1 MEFNIWNSVFPF
13 STGRRFFAR
22 FDPYD
27 NYHIFIDSYHIPTYD
42 NSIFD
47 NDYHYRKQKGVSVLK
62 ISYAVPAGLLAASLL
77 FAGCASNDNNNNNSN
92 NSNTGNNAAAANSG
106 VNTPSAAPADTGG
119 AAADFTTAIEQYRS
133 YVIEQ
138 CDEFVKQTESFTG
151 AVKAGKLA
159 EAKALYAPARMY
171 YERIEPIAEAL
182 GDLDPNIDARENDV
196 DAADWRGFHKIEQ
209 ALWQN
214 NATDGMTEV
223 ADQLLKDAQL
233 LRAKVETA
241 EIDANLLVTG
251 AVELLNEVSSSK
263 VTGEEERYSHTDLYD
278 FVANVEG
285 AQKIYELLKPELAK
299 QDPALEQTIGERFTA
314 LFKEL
319 APFKS
324 GDGYVSYETL
334 NEEQVRTLSQNLDA
348 LAEPLSHMGTILG
361 V

>member
-1 MEFNIWNSVFPF
+1 MK
-13 STGRRFFAR
+13 
-22 FDPYD
+22 Y
-27 NYHIFIDSYHIPTYD
+27 SYT
-42 NSIFD
+42 
-47 NDYHYRKQKGVSVLK
+47 L
-62 ISYAVPAGLLAASLL
+62 PAGLIAASIL
-77 FAGCASNDNNNNNSN
+77 FTGCGDNSNNNNSN
-92 NSNTGNNAAAANSG
+92 NSNNEAAATAATAT
-106 VNTPSAAPADTGG
+106 NTPATTTAASTG
-119 AAADFTTAIEQYRS
+119 AADFTSAIEQYRA

-138 CDEFVKQTESFTG
+138 SDAFVKQTEGFTD
-151 AVKAGKLA
+151 AVKAGKLE

-196 DAADWRGFHKIEQ
+196 DPAEWRGFHKIEQ

-214 NATDGMTEV
+214 KTTNGMAEV

-233 LRAKVETA
+233 LRAKVETV
-241 EIDANLLVTG
+241 EIDESLLVTG

-299 QDPALEQTIGERFTA
+299 KDPALEKTIGDRFTA
-314 LFKEL
+314 LLAEL

-334 NEEQVRTLSQNLDA
+334 KKDEVRKLSQNLDA
-348 LAEPLSHMGTILG
+348 LAEPLSNMGTILG

>member
-1 MEFNIWNSVFPF
+1 MKFNYV
-13 STGRRFFAR
+13 
-22 FDPYD
+22 
-27 NYHIFIDSYHIPTYD
+27 
-42 NSIFD
+42 
-47 NDYHYRKQKGVSVLK
+47 
-62 ISYAVPAGLLAASLL
+62 VPAGLLAASIL
-77 FAGCASNDNNNNNSN
+77 FAGCSNNDNNG
-92 NSNTGNNAAAANSG
+92 TGNEAAAASN
-106 VNTPSAAPADTGG
+106 NTALNVPVASAEPATNVE
-119 AAADFTTAIEQYRS
+119 AVDFTSAIEQYRA

-138 CDEFVKQTESFTG
+138 CDQFVKETETFTN
-151 AVKAGKLA
+151 AVKAGKLE

-196 DAADWRGFHKIEQ
+196 DAADWRGFHKIEKS
-209 ALWQN
+209 LWE
-214 NATDGMTEV
+214 AKTTEGTAEV
-223 ADQLLKDAQL
+223 ADRLLQDAQL

-299 QDPALEQTIGERFTA
+299 KDPALEQTIGEKFAA
-314 LFKEL
+314 LQAEL

-324 GDGYVSYETL
+324 GEGYVSYEAL
-334 NEEQVRTLSQNLDA
+334 KEDEIRTLSQNLDA
-348 LAEPLSHMGTILG
+348 LAEPLSNMGTILG

>member
-1 MEFNIWNSVFPF
+1 MKL
-13 STGRRFFAR
+13 T
-22 FDPYD
+22 
-27 NYHIFIDSYHIPTYD
+27 
-42 NSIFD
+42 
-47 NDYHYRKQKGVSVLK
+47 
-62 ISYAVPAGLLAASLL
+62 YAVPAGLLAASIL
-77 FAGCASNDNNNNNSN
+77 FTGCASNNNSNSNTSNNNSTN
-92 NSNTGNNAAAANSG
+92 AAANSTTAT
-106 VNTPSAAPADTGG
+106 NTSDATAATT
-119 AAADFTTAIEQYRS
+119 ADFTSAVEQYRT

-138 CDEFVKQTESFTG
+138 CDEFVKQTENFTN
-151 AVKAGKLA
+151 AVKEDKIDD
-159 EAKALYAPARMY
+159 AKALYAPARMY

-196 DAADWRGFHKIEQ
+196 DAVEWRGFHKLEK
-209 ALWQN
+209 ALWQDN
-214 NATDGMTEV
+214 TTKDMTEV

-233 LRAKVETA
+233 LRAKVETV

-299 QDPALEQTIGERFTA
+299 KDAELEKTIGERFTA
-314 LFKEL
+314 LQAEL

-324 GDGYVSYETL
+324 GDGYVSYEEL
-334 NEEQVRTLSQNLDA
+334 KEEDVRKLSQNLDA
-348 LAEPLSHMGTILG
+348 LAEPLSNMGSILG

>member
-1 MEFNIWNSVFPF
+1 MKF
-13 STGRRFFAR
+13 T
-22 FDPYD
+22 
-27 NYHIFIDSYHIPTYD
+27 
-42 NSIFD
+42 
-47 NDYHYRKQKGVSVLK
+47 
-62 ISYAVPAGLLAASLL
+62 YAVPASLLAASIL
-77 FAGCASNDNNNNNSN
+77 FTGCANNNNST
-92 NSNTGNNAAAANSG
+92 NTAANSTTATNAPTTAAAT
-106 VNTPSAAPADTGG
+106 NTPETAT
-119 AAADFTTAIEQYRS
+119 ADFTSAIDQYRT
-133 YVIEQ
+133 YVIQQ
-138 CDEFVKQTESFTG
+138 CDEFVKQTESFTN
-151 AVKAGKLA
+151 AVKEDKID

-196 DAADWRGFHKIEQ
+196 DAAEWRGFHKLEK
-209 ALWQN
+209 ALWQDN
-214 NATDGMTEV
+214 TTKDMTEV

-233 LRAKVETA
+233 LRAKVETV

-299 QDPALEQTIGERFTA
+299 KDADLEKNIGERFAA
-314 LFKEL
+314 LQAEL

-324 GDGYVSYETL
+324 GDGYVSYEEL
-334 NEEQVRTLSQNLDA
+334 KEDEVRKLSQNLDA
-348 LAEPLSHMGTILG
+348 LAEPLSNMGTILG

>member
-1 MEFNIWNSVFPF
+1 M
-13 STGRRFFAR
+13 
-22 FDPYD
+22 
-27 NYHIFIDSYHIPTYD
+27 
-42 NSIFD
+42 
-47 NDYHYRKQKGVSVLK
+47 KLK
-62 ISYAVPAGLLAASLL
+62 YAVPAGLLAVSIL
-77 FAGCASNDNNNNNSN
+77 FAGCANNDNESSGNEAPAASN
-92 NSNTGNNAAAANSG
+92 NTALNVPAASAEPAAN
-106 VNTPSAAPADTGG
+106 VKAV
-119 AAADFTTAIEQYRS
+119 DFTSAIEQYRA

-138 CDEFVKQTESFTG
+138 CDQFVKETETFTN
-151 AVKAGKLA
+151 AVKAGKLE

-196 DAADWRGFHKIEQ
+196 DAADWRGFHKIEKS
-209 ALWQN
+209 LWEGK
-214 NATDGMTEV
+214 TTEGTSEV
-223 ADQLLKDAQL
+223 ADRLLQDAQL

-299 QDPALEQTIGERFTA
+299 KDPALEQTIGEKFAA
-314 LFKEL
+314 LQAEL

-324 GDGYVSYETL
+324 GDGYVSYEAL
-334 NEEQVRTLSQNLDA
+334 KEEEIRTLSQNLDA
-348 LAEPLSHMGTILG
+348 LAEPLSNMGTILG

>member
-1 MEFNIWNSVFPF
+1 MKF
-13 STGRRFFAR
+13 T
-22 FDPYD
+22 
-27 NYHIFIDSYHIPTYD
+27 
-42 NSIFD
+42 
-47 NDYHYRKQKGVSVLK
+47 
-62 ISYAVPAGLLAASLL
+62 YAVPAGLLAASIL
-77 FAGCASNDNNNNNSN
+77 FTGCASNNNNSN
-92 NSNTGNNAAAANSG
+92 SNTSNNNSANAANSTKAT
-106 VNTPSAAPADTGG
+106 NTSDTTT
-119 AAADFTTAIEQYRS
+119 ATTADFTSAVEQYRT

-138 CDEFVKQTESFTG
+138 CDEFVKQTENFTN
-151 AVKAGKLA
+151 AVKEAKI
-159 EAKALYAPARMY
+159 EDAKALYAPARMY

-196 DAADWRGFHKIEQ
+196 DAAEWRGFHKLEK
-209 ALWQN
+209 ALWQDN
-214 NATDGMTEV
+214 TTKDMTEV

-233 LRAKVETA
+233 LRAKVETV

-299 QDPALEQTIGERFTA
+299 KDAELEKTIGERFAA
-314 LFKEL
+314 LQAEL

-324 GDGYVSYETL
+324 GDGYVSYEEL
-334 NEEQVRTLSQNLDA
+334 KEEDVRKLSQNLDA
-348 LAEPLSHMGTILG
+348 LAEPLSNMGTILG

>member
-1 MEFNIWNSVFPF
+1 MKF
-13 STGRRFFAR
+13 T
-22 FDPYD
+22 
-27 NYHIFIDSYHIPTYD
+27 
-42 NSIFD
+42 
-47 NDYHYRKQKGVSVLK
+47 
-62 ISYAVPAGLLAASLL
+62 YAVPAGLLAASIL
-77 FAGCASNDNNNNNSN
+77 FTGCASNNNNSN
-92 NSNTGNNAAAANSG
+92 SNTSNNNSANAAANSTKAT
-106 VNTPSAAPADTGG
+106 NTSDTTT
-119 AAADFTTAIEQYRS
+119 ATTADFSSAVEQYRT

-138 CDEFVKQTESFTG
+138 CDEFVKQTENFTN
-151 AVKAGKLA
+151 AVKEAKI
-159 EAKALYAPARMY
+159 EDAKALYAPARMY

-196 DAADWRGFHKIEQ
+196 DAAEWRGFHKLEK
-209 ALWQN
+209 ALWQDN
-214 NATDGMTEV
+214 TTKDMTEV

-233 LRAKVETA
+233 LRAKVETV

-299 QDPALEQTIGERFTA
+299 KDAELEKTIGERFAA
-314 LFKEL
+314 LQAEL

-324 GDGYVSYETL
+324 GDGYVSYEEL
-334 NEEQVRTLSQNLDA
+334 KEEDVRKLSQNLDA
-348 LAEPLSHMGTILG
+348 LAEPLSNMGTILG

>member
-1 MEFNIWNSVFPF
+1 VF
-13 STGRRFFAR
+13 G
-22 FDPYD
+22 
-27 NYHIFIDSYHIPTYD
+27 
-42 NSIFD
+42 
-47 NDYHYRKQKGVSVLK
+47 LK
-62 ISYAVPAGLLAASLL
+62 FSYAVPAGLLAASIL
-77 FAGCASNDNNNNNSN
+77 FAGCASNDNDNNNSN
-92 NSNTGNNAAAANSG
+92 PGNEAAATNSTAT
-106 VNTPSAAPADTGG
+106 NAPASTAEP
-119 AAADFTTAIEQYRS
+119 AAATAAVDLTSAIDQYRN

-138 CDEFVKQTESFTG
+138 CDEFVKQTESFTT
-151 AVKAGKLA
+151 AVQAGQLE

-196 DAADWRGFHKIEQ
+196 DPADWRGFHKIEQ

-214 NATDGMTEV
+214 GTTDGMSDV
-223 ADQLLKDAQL
+223 AAQLLKDAQL
-233 LRAKVETA
+233 LRAKVETTD
-241 EIDANLLVTG
+241 IDATLLVTG
-251 AVELLNEVSSSK
+251 AVGLLNEVSSSK

-299 QDPALEQTIGERFTA
+299 KDPALEQTIGERFTA
-314 LFKEL
+314 LLDEL

-334 NEEQVRTLSQNLDA
+334 KEDEIRKLSQNLDA
-348 LAEPLSHMGTILG
+348 LAEPLSNMGTILG

>member
-1 MEFNIWNSVFPF
+1 MK
-13 STGRRFFAR
+13 
-22 FDPYD
+22 Y
-27 NYHIFIDSYHIPTYD
+27 
-42 NSIFD
+42 
-47 NDYHYRKQKGVSVLK
+47 
-62 ISYAVPAGLLAASLL
+62 SYALPAGLIASSIL
-77 FAGCASNDNNNNNSN
+77 FAGCGDNGNNNKGNNSN
-92 NSNTGNNAAAANSG
+92 NEAAATAAATN
-106 VNTPSAAPADTGG
+106 APAVNAETSA
-119 AAADFTTAIEQYRS
+119 AAADFTSAIEQYRA

-138 CDEFVKQTESFTG
+138 SDAFVKQTEGFTD
-151 AVKAGKLA
+151 AVKAGKLD

-196 DAADWRGFHKIEQ
+196 DPAEWRGFHKIEQ

-214 NATDGMTEV
+214 KTTNGMAEV

-233 LRAKVETA
+233 LRAKVETVD
-241 EIDANLLVTG
+241 IDESLLVTG

-299 QDPALEQTIGERFTA
+299 KDPALEKTIGDKFTA
-314 LFKEL
+314 LLAEL

-334 NEEQVRTLSQNLDA
+334 KEDEVRKLSQNLDA
-348 LAEPLSHMGTILG
+348 LAEPLSNMGTILG

>member
-1 MEFNIWNSVFPF
+1 MKF
-13 STGRRFFAR
+13 T
-22 FDPYD
+22 
-27 NYHIFIDSYHIPTYD
+27 
-42 NSIFD
+42 
-47 NDYHYRKQKGVSVLK
+47 
-62 ISYAVPAGLLAASLL
+62 YAVPAGLLAASIL
-77 FAGCASNDNNNNNSN
+77 FTGCTSNNNNSN
-92 NSNTGNNAAAANSG
+92 TSNNNSTNAAANSTKAT
-106 VNTPSAAPADTGG
+106 NTSDTT
-119 AAADFTTAIEQYRS
+119 ATTTADFTSAVEQYRT

-138 CDEFVKQTESFTG
+138 CDEFVKQTENFTN
-151 AVKAGKLA
+151 AVKEAKI
-159 EAKALYAPARMY
+159 EDAKALYAPARMY

-196 DAADWRGFHKIEQ
+196 DAAEWRGFHKLEK
-209 ALWQN
+209 ALWQDN
-214 NATDGMTEV
+214 TTKDMTEV

-233 LRAKVETA
+233 LRAKVETV

-299 QDPALEQTIGERFTA
+299 KDAELEKTIGERFTA
-314 LFKEL
+314 LQAEL

-324 GDGYVSYETL
+324 GDGYVSYEEL
-334 NEEQVRTLSQNLDA
+334 KEEDVRKLSQNLDA
-348 LAEPLSHMGTILG
+348 LAEPLSNMGTILG

>member
-1 MEFNIWNSVFPF
+1 MKF
-13 STGRRFFAR
+13 
-22 FDPYD
+22 
-27 NYHIFIDSYHIPTYD
+27 
-42 NSIFD
+42 
-47 NDYHYRKQKGVSVLK
+47 
-62 ISYAVPAGLLAASLL
+62 SYAFPAGLLAASIL
-77 FAGCASNDNNNNNSN
+77 FAGCGNDNNSN
-92 NSNTGNNAAAANSG
+92 NNGNNSGNESAVAATNAPAAAAAS
-106 VNTPSAAPADTGG
+106 
-119 AAADFTTAIEQYRS
+119 AADFTSAIDQYRA

-138 CDEFVKQTESFTG
+138 CDEFVKQTEAFTH
-151 AVKAGKLA
+151 AVKTGKLE

-196 DAADWRGFHKIEQ
+196 DPAEWRGFHKIEQ

-214 NATDGMTEV
+214 STTDGMAEV

-233 LRAKVETA
+233 LRAKVETVD
-241 EIDANLLVTG
+241 IDESLLVTG

-285 AQKIYELLKPELAK
+285 AQKIYELLKPELTK
-299 QDPALEQTIGERFTA
+299 KDPSLAQTIGERFDA
-314 LFKEL
+314 LLAEL

-334 NEEQVRTLSQNLDA
+334 KADEVRKLSQNLDA
-348 LAEPLSHMGTILG
+348 LAEPLSNMGTILG

>member
-1 MEFNIWNSVFPF
+1 MKF
-13 STGRRFFAR
+13 T
-22 FDPYD
+22 
-27 NYHIFIDSYHIPTYD
+27 
-42 NSIFD
+42 
-47 NDYHYRKQKGVSVLK
+47 
-62 ISYAVPAGLLAASLL
+62 YAVPAGLLAASIL
-77 FAGCASNDNNNNNSN
+77 FTGCASNNNNSN
-92 NSNTGNNAAAANSG
+92 SNTSNNNSANTAANSTKAT
-106 VNTPSAAPADTGG
+106 NTSDTTT
-119 AAADFTTAIEQYRS
+119 ATTADFTSAVEQYRT

-138 CDEFVKQTESFTG
+138 CDEFVKQTENFTN
-151 AVKAGKLA
+151 AVKEAKI
-159 EAKALYAPARMY
+159 EDAKALYAPARMY

-196 DAADWRGFHKIEQ
+196 DAAEWRGFHKLEK
-209 ALWQN
+209 ALWQDN
-214 NATDGMTEV
+214 TTKDMTEV

-233 LRAKVETA
+233 LRAKVETV

-299 QDPALEQTIGERFTA
+299 KDAELEKTIGERFAA
-314 LFKEL
+314 LQAEL

-324 GDGYVSYETL
+324 GDGYVSYKEL
-334 NEEQVRTLSQNLDA
+334 KEEDVRKLSQNLDA
-348 LAEPLSHMGTILG
+348 LAEPLSNMGTILG

>member
-1 MEFNIWNSVFPF
+1 MKF
-13 STGRRFFAR
+13 T
-22 FDPYD
+22 
-27 NYHIFIDSYHIPTYD
+27 
-42 NSIFD
+42 
-47 NDYHYRKQKGVSVLK
+47 
-62 ISYAVPAGLLAASLL
+62 YAVPAGLLAASIL
-77 FAGCASNDNNNNNSN
+77 FTGCTNNNNST
-92 NSNTGNNAAAANSG
+92 NTAANS
-106 VNTPSAAPADTGG
+106 TTATTAPETAT
-119 AAADFTTAIEQYRS
+119 ATTAPETATADFTSAIDSYRT
-133 YVIEQ
+133 YVIQQ
-138 CDEFVKQTESFTG
+138 CDEFVKQTESFTN
-151 AVKAGKLA
+151 AVKEDKID

-196 DAADWRGFHKIEQ
+196 DAAEWRGFHKLEK
-209 ALWQN
+209 ALWQDN
-214 NATDGMTEV
+214 TTKDMTEV

-233 LRAKVETA
+233 LRAKVETV

-299 QDPALEQTIGERFTA
+299 KDADLEKTIGERFAA
-314 LFKEL
+314 LQAEL

-324 GDGYVSYETL
+324 GDGYVSYEEL
-334 NEEQVRTLSQNLDA
+334 KEDEVRKLSQNLDA
-348 LAEPLSHMGTILG
+348 LAEPLSNMGTILG

>member
-1 MEFNIWNSVFPF
+1 MKF
-13 STGRRFFAR
+13 T
-22 FDPYD
+22 
-27 NYHIFIDSYHIPTYD
+27 
-42 NSIFD
+42 
-47 NDYHYRKQKGVSVLK
+47 
-62 ISYAVPAGLLAASLL
+62 YAVPAGLLAASIL
-77 FAGCASNDNNNNNSN
+77 FTGCASNNNNSN
-92 NSNTGNNAAAANSG
+92 SNTSNNNSANAAANSTKAT
-106 VNTPSAAPADTGG
+106 NTSDTTT
-119 AAADFTTAIEQYRS
+119 ATTADFTSAVEQYRT

-138 CDEFVKQTESFTG
+138 CDEFVKQTENFTN
-151 AVKAGKLA
+151 AVKEAKI
-159 EAKALYAPARMY
+159 EDAKALYAPARMY

-196 DAADWRGFHKIEQ
+196 DAAEWRGFHKLEK
-209 ALWQN
+209 ALWQDN
-214 NATDGMTEV
+214 TTKDMTEV

-233 LRAKVETA
+233 LRAKVETV

-299 QDPALEQTIGERFTA
+299 KDAELEKTIGERFAA
-314 LFKEL
+314 LQAEL

-324 GDGYVSYETL
+324 GDGYVSYEEL
-334 NEEQVRTLSQNLDA
+334 KEEDVRKLSQNLDA
-348 LAEPLSHMGTILG
+348 LAEPLSNMGTILG

>member
-1 MEFNIWNSVFPF
+1 MKF
-13 STGRRFFAR
+13 T
-22 FDPYD
+22 
-27 NYHIFIDSYHIPTYD
+27 
-42 NSIFD
+42 
-47 NDYHYRKQKGVSVLK
+47 
-62 ISYAVPAGLLAASLL
+62 YAVPAGLLAASIL
-77 FAGCASNDNNNNNSN
+77 FTGCASNNNNNNSN
-92 NSNTGNNAAAANSG
+92 SNTSNNNSANAANSTKAT
-106 VNTPSAAPADTGG
+106 NTSDTTT
-119 AAADFTTAIEQYRS
+119 ATTADFTSAVEQYRT

-138 CDEFVKQTESFTG
+138 CDEFVKQTENFTN
-151 AVKAGKLA
+151 AVKEAKI
-159 EAKALYAPARMY
+159 EDAKALYAPARMY

-196 DAADWRGFHKIEQ
+196 DAAEWRGFHKLEK
-209 ALWQN
+209 ALWQDN
-214 NATDGMTEV
+214 TTKDMTEV

-233 LRAKVETA
+233 LRAKVETV

-299 QDPALEQTIGERFTA
+299 KDAELEKTIGERFAA
-314 LFKEL
+314 LQAEL

-324 GDGYVSYETL
+324 GDGYVSYEEL
-334 NEEQVRTLSQNLDA
+334 KEEDVRKLSQNLDA
-348 LAEPLSHMGTILG
+348 LAEPLSNMGTILG

>member
-1 MEFNIWNSVFPF
+1 MKF
-13 STGRRFFAR
+13 T
-22 FDPYD
+22 
-27 NYHIFIDSYHIPTYD
+27 
-42 NSIFD
+42 
-47 NDYHYRKQKGVSVLK
+47 
-62 ISYAVPAGLLAASLL
+62 YAVPAGLLAASIL
-77 FAGCASNDNNNNNSN
+77 FTGCANNNNSTN
-92 NSNTGNNAAAANSG
+92 TATNSTTATNTPTTAAAT
-106 VNTPSAAPADTGG
+106 NTPET
-119 AAADFTTAIEQYRS
+119 AAADFTSAIDQYRT
-133 YVIEQ
+133 YVIQQ
-138 CDEFVKQTESFTG
+138 CGEFVKQTESFTN
-151 AVKAGKLA
+151 AVKEDKID

-196 DAADWRGFHKIEQ
+196 DAAEWRGFHKLEK
-209 ALWQN
+209 ALWQDN
-214 NATDGMTEV
+214 TTKDMTEV

-233 LRAKVETA
+233 LRAKVETV

-299 QDPALEQTIGERFTA
+299 KDADLEKTIGERFAA
-314 LFKEL
+314 LQAEL

-324 GDGYVSYETL
+324 GDGYVSYEEL
-334 NEEQVRTLSQNLDA
+334 KEDEVRKLSQNLDA
-348 LAEPLSHMGTILG
+348 LAEPLSNMGTILG